1 MKKIMFYLLLV
12 IMHGFYLGDC
22 FAEQDLQVLTPDR
35 QAKVAYQVVDQ
46 NKLLISALDPDDNP
60 ILGLKAEDLGI
71 MIGTKKAKILSI
83 EPLETSKEVPLNLV
97 LVVDNSYSMKKREA
111 VEPLISAIEE
121 FLKIVRPM
129 DNVHMVVFDKKP
141 GYKVHEHSLHAK
153 AFHSKYTHELMK
165 FIRTSFDDG
174 LTTETFLYEAMV
186 AGLDLIRK
194 MPEKGNKIFVVF
206 SDGEDI
212 NSAFKSAVVES
223 EAKGI
228 PNFEAY
234 SVDYMPGLTMN
245 PFLKSFA
252 KAHGGRVWKATS
264 ATELMPIFQAF
275 STTLLHRYIV
285 TYRVL
290 NPPQG
295 TLTLEPA
302 ELSFRMLTMT
312 DGTPILNN
320 VFFKTGKSEI
330 PEEYVLFADSA
341 QAQSFDEKA
350 QRGALERYYNVLNII
365 GKRLTQNPTAQVQI
379 IGCNSGIGVEENNL
393 DLSRQRAEA
402 VKAYLSNVWG
412 VDSQRLNVESRN
424 LPAHASPLDA
434 VGGSVENQRV
444 EIKYDL
450 LEIQRDAAGEFV
462 VEINK
467 MDEIKVQPHIVAE
480 YGVANW
486 ELTVLGDDQPIK
498 TLKGTGEL
506 KPFYSISLNDLG
518 REKLAKSDNLQ
529 ARIKVIDIYDDTHEA
544 ETALCPVTVSKKE
557 VIHELIGSPYGQV
570 SIEPNTVTIEE
581 LTTIDS
587 SPLLNYVFFDT
598 GKSQISERYSV
609 LGNQA
614 ETKKFS
620 ESNLRG
626 AMEKHIQVLNILG
639 KRLEEFPEAHISIVG
654 CNSNYGVENDKIDLS
669 RSRAEEVRAYL
680 RYIWGINPS
689 RIHVEARNLPAVAS
703 TNSLNEGR
711 VENQRAE
718 IYSDLPT
725 ILEPIKSTYVEE
737 TSDTK
742 EFRISPQIQAGYGIT
757 DWEIQL
763 VGDGS
768 LIGSV
773 KGKGALNTSYTFDL
787 KAIGLGKVGSYKEIA
802 AGIEV
807 TDKKGQIYKDVA
819 AATSSVR
826 FIKREERVAQKMG
839 YKVLEKYALILFDF
853 NSSDIK
859 ERNKAIVDQIIERM
873 KQFPAADV
881 KVVGHTDNIGKEE
894 YNLKLSER
902 RAKAV
907 YEQILAGGM
916 TAGERLT
923 YAGAGPLNPIYDNS
937 LPEGRAL
944 NRTVTVS
951 LEYEKKE

>member
-1 MKKIMFYLLLV
+1 MKKVIFYFLV
-12 IMHGFYLGDC
+12 VIAHGLCVFDC
-22 FAEQDLQVLTPDR
+22 HAQQDLQVLMPNR
-35 QAKVAYQVVDQ
+35 QAKVVHQVVDQ
-46 NKLLISALDPDDNP
+46 NKILISALDPDDNP
-60 ILGLKAEDLGI
+60 IRGLRAEDFNI
-71 MIGTKKAKILSI
+71 MIGAKKAKILSI
-83 EPLETSKEVPLNLV
+83 EPLETNKEVPLNLV
-97 LVVDNSYSMKKREA
+97 LVVDNSYSMKKRKA

-129 DNVHMVVFDKKP
+129 DNVHMVVFDEKP
-141 GYKVHEHSLHAK
+141 GYKVHEHALHARTY
-153 AFHSKYTHELMK
+153 HSKHTHELMK
-165 FIRTSFDDG
+165 FIRDSFDDR

-206 SDGEDI
+206 SDGEDL

-228 PNFEAY
+228 PNLGAY
-234 SVDYMPGLTMN
+234 SLDYMPGSTIN

-252 KAHGGRVWKATS
+252 KTHGGRVWKATS
-264 ATELMPIFQAF
+264 AAELMPIFKAF

-295 TLTLEPA
+295 TLTLEPS

-312 DGTPILNN
+312 DGSPMQNY
-320 VFFKTGKSEI
+320 VFFETGKSEI
-330 PEEYVLFADSA
+330 PESYVLFSDNV
-341 QAQSFDEKA
+341 QAQSFDEKTLTD
-350 QRGALERYYNVLNII
+350 ALERYYHVLNVI
-365 GKRLTQNPTAQVQI
+365 GKRLTQNPTAQAQI
-379 IGCNSGIGVEENNL
+379 TGYNSGIGVEENNL
-393 DLSRQRAEA
+393 DLSRKRAEA
-402 VKAYLSNVWG
+402 VKTYLSRIWG

-424 LPAHASPLDA
+424 LPANASPADVL
-434 VGGSVENQRV
+434 GGRAENQRV

-450 LEIQRDAAGEFV
+450 LEMQTDAALEFIMEMNKMN
-462 VEINK
+462 EIN
-467 MDEIKVQPHIVAE
+467 IQHHIVAE
-480 YGVANW
+480 YGVADW
-486 ELTVLGDDQPIK
+486 ELTVLADDQPIK
-498 TLKGTGEL
+498 TLKGTGAL
-506 KPFYSISLNDLG
+506 QPIYSISLNDLG
-518 REKLAKSDNLQ
+518 RERLTQSDNLK
-529 ARIKVIDIYDDTHEA
+529 ARIKVIDIYNDTLETD
-544 ETALCPVTVSKKE
+544 TALCRVTASKKE
-557 VIHELIGSPYGQV
+557 VIHELIGSPYGKI
-570 SIEPNTVTIEE
+570 SIKPDTITIEE

-587 SPLLNYVFFDT
+587 SPMLNYVFFDT
-598 GKSQISERYSV
+598 GKSEISDRYSV
-609 LGNQA
+609 FGNQA
-614 ETKKFS
+614 ETQKFS
-620 ESNLRG
+620 ESDLRG
-626 AMEKHIQVLNILG
+626 AMEKHIQVLNIIG
-639 KRLEEFPEAHISIVG
+639 KRLVEFPEAHISIMG
-654 CNSNYGVENDKIDLS
+654 CNSNYGEEKDRIDLS
-669 RSRAEEVRAYL
+669 RSRAEEIRAYL

-742 EFRISPQIQAGYGIT
+742 EFRILPQIQAGYGIT

-763 VGDGS
+763 IGDGS
-768 LIGSV
+768 PIGSV
-773 KGKGALNTSYTFDL
+773 KGQGDLNPFYTFDL
-787 KAIGLGKVGSYKEIA
+787 KAIGLAKLGFYKEIA
-802 AGIEV
+802 AGIKV
-807 TDKKGQIYKDVA
+807 MDKKGRVYKDDA
-819 AATSSVR
+819 AATSIVR
-826 FIKREERVAQKMG
+826 FIKRKERVAQKMG

-853 NSSDIK
+853 NSSEIK

-894 YNLKLSER
+894 YNMKLSER

-923 YAGAGPLNPIYDNS
+923 YAGAGPHNPLYDNS

>member
-1 MKKIMFYLLLV
+1 MKKVIFYFLIV
-12 IMHGFYLGDC
+12 IVHGLCVFDC
-22 FAEQDLQVLTPDR
+22 FAEQDLQVLTPNR
-35 QAKVAYQVVDQ
+35 QAKVAHQVIDQ
-46 NKLLISALDPDDNP
+46 NKVLISALDPDDNP
-60 ILGLKAEDLGI
+60 IRGLLAEDFSI
-71 MIGTKKAKILSI
+71 MIGAKKAKILSI
-83 EPLETSKEVPLNLV
+83 EPLETNKEVPLNLV
-97 LVVDNSYSMKKREA
+97 LVVDNSYSMKKRKA

-129 DNVHMVVFDKKP
+129 DNVHMVVFDEKP
-141 GYKVHEHSLHAK
+141 VYKVDKHALHARTY
-153 AFHSKYTHELMK
+153 HSKHTHELMK
-165 FIRTSFDDG
+165 FIRDSFDDR

-206 SDGEDI
+206 SDGEDL

-228 PNFEAY
+228 PNLGAY
-234 SVDYMPGLTMN
+234 SLDYMPGSTIN

-252 KAHGGRVWKATS
+252 RSHGGRVWKATS
-264 ATELMPIFQAF
+264 ATELMPIFKAF

-295 TLTLEPA
+295 TLTLEPS
-302 ELSFRMLTMT
+302 ELSFRMLAMT
-312 DGTPILNN
+312 DGTPIQNY
-320 VFFKTGKSEI
+320 VFFETGKSEI
-330 PEEYVLFADSA
+330 PEAYVLFSDNA
-341 QAQSFDEKA
+341 QAQSFDEKTLTD
-350 QRGALERYYNVLNII
+350 ALERYYHVLNVI

-379 IGCNSGIGVEENNL
+379 TGCNSGIGVEENNL
-393 DLSRQRAEA
+393 DLSRKRAEA
-402 VKAYLSNVWG
+402 VKTYLSRIWG

-424 LPAHASPLDA
+424 LPANVSPADVL
-434 VGGSVENQRV
+434 GGRAENQRV

-450 LEIQRDAAGEFV
+450 LEMQRDAAREFIM
-462 VEINK
+462 EMNK
-467 MDEIKVQPHIVAE
+467 MDEINIQHHIVAE
-480 YGVANW
+480 YGVAHW
-486 ELTVLGDDQPIK
+486 ELTVLADDQPIK
-498 TLKGTGEL
+498 TLKGTGAL
-506 KPFYSISLNDLG
+506 KPIYSISLNDLG
-518 REKLAKSDNLQ
+518 RERLTKSDNLK
-529 ARIKVIDIYDDTHEA
+529 AHIKVIDIYNDTHE
-544 ETALCPVTVSKKE
+544 TDSALCRVTASKKE
-557 VIHELIGSPYGQV
+557 VIHELIGSPYGKI
-570 SIEPNTVTIEE
+570 SIKPDTVTIEE

-587 SPLLNYVFFDT
+587 SPMLNYVFFDT
-598 GKSQISERYSV
+598 GKSEISDRYSV
-609 LGNQA
+609 FGNHT
-614 ETKKFS
+614 ETQKFS

-626 AMEKHIQVLNILG
+626 AMEKHIQVLNIIG
-639 KRLEEFPEAHISIVG
+639 KRLVEFPEAHISIVG
-654 CNSNYGVENDKIDLS
+654 CNSDYGEEKDRIDLS
-669 RSRAEEVRAYL
+669 RSRAEEIRAYL

-703 TNSLNEGR
+703 TNSLHEGR

-742 EFRISPQIQAGYGIT
+742 AFRILPQIEAGYGISE
-757 DWEIQL
+757 WEIQL
-763 VGDGS
+763 IGDGS
-768 LIGSV
+768 PIGSV
-773 KGKGALNTSYTFDL
+773 KGQGDLNAFYTFDL
-787 KAIGLGKVGSYKEIA
+787 NAIGLGKLGSYKEIA
-802 AGIEV
+802 AGIKV
-807 TDKKGQIYKDVA
+807 MDKKGRVYKDDA
-819 AATSSVR
+819 AATSVVR
-826 FIKREERVAQKMG
+826 FIKRKERVAQKMG

-853 NSSDIK
+853 NSAEIK

-894 YNLKLSER
+894 YNMKLSER

-907 YEQILAGGM
+907 YDQILAGGM

-923 YAGAGPLNPIYDNS
+923 YAGAGPHNPIYDNS

>member
-12 IMHGFYLGDC
+12 IMHGFYLGNC
-22 FAEQDLQVLTPDR
+22 YAEQDLQVLTPNR
-35 QAKVAYQVVDQ
+35 QAKVAYQVVEQ

-60 ILGLKAEDLGI
+60 ILGLKAEDFGI

-83 EPLETSKEVPLNLV
+83 EPLETSKEIPLNLV
-97 LVVDNSYSMKKREA
+97 LVVDNSYSMKKRKA

-121 FLKIVRPM
+121 FLKIIRPM

-141 GYKVHEHSLHAK
+141 DYKLHEHSLHAK

-165 FIRTSFDDG
+165 FIRNSFDDG

-320 VFFKTGKSEI
+320 IFFETGKSEI

-402 VKAYLSNVWG
+402 VKTYLSNVWG

-424 LPAHASPLDA
+424 LPANASPLDA
-434 VGGSVENQRV
+434 VGGSAENQRV

-462 VEINK
+462 AEINK
-467 MDEIKVQPHIVAE
+467 MDEIKIQPHIVAE

-518 REKLAKSDNLQ
+518 REQLAKLDNLQ
-529 ARIKVIDIYDDTHEA
+529 ARIKVIDIYNDTHET
-544 ETALCPVTVSKKE
+544 ETALCAITVSKEE

-570 SIEPNTVTIEE
+570 SIEPETVTIEE

-598 GKSQISERYSV
+598 GKSEISERYSV
-609 LGNQA
+609 FGNQA

-620 ESNLRG
+620 ASNLRG
-626 AMEKHIQVLNILG
+626 AMEKHIQVLNIIG
-639 KRLEEFPEAHISIVG
+639 KRLLEFPEANISIVG
-654 CNSNYGVENDKIDLS
+654 CNSNYGVEKDRIDLS

-689 RIHVEARNLPAVAS
+689 RIHVEARNLPAVPS

-718 IYSDLPT
+718 IYSDLST

-763 VGDGS
+763 IGDGS

-773 KGKGALNTSYTFDL
+773 KGKGDLNPSYTFDL
-787 KAIGLGKVGSYKEIA
+787 KAIGLGKVGSCKEIA

-807 TDKKGQIYKDVA
+807 TDEKGQIYKDVA

-907 YEQILAGGM
+907 YEQIVAGGM